1 GEDGAG
7 GCGQGGMEQTWAGAG
22 GRGQAWGDPGG
33 CWEWGSSPGGEA
45 GRVSLAPSASGLTR
59 PRGRPPAALGVSGRA
74 GWPPAPREG
83 RGHEAMLLGP
93 WLLAAAAAVA
103 AAGAGCPVLCSCRGQ
118 AVDCSGQRLFSVPP
132 ELPLDTG
139 NLSLAHNRIA
149 SIPPGYLGCY
159 GQLRALDLRNNSLA
173 ALPAGL
179 FRGARRLAHLDLSYN
194 NFSLV
199 PADMFR
205 EASALLRLDLSHNP
219 GLRRVH
225 PQAFRGLA
233 QLRELDLSYGG
244 LAALSLDP
252 GTFRHLPALEE
263 LDLGDNPHL
272 RVLAPD
278 TFHGLHRLQALHL
291 YRCRLASL
299 PSGIFRGLR
308 SLQYLYLQENGLL
321 YLQVG
326 EVGQNCTVDPTP
338 RPPLSHSLQDDL
350 FADLA
355 NLSHLFLHGN
365 RLRALSEGVF
375 RGLSSLDRLLLHAN
389 RLAAIHR
396 RAFGGLARLTI
407 LYLFN
412 NSLVALPGDPLA
424 ALPSLQ
430 FLRLNANPWACDCRA
445 RPLWAWFRRTRV
457 SSSPVPCASPPHRR
471 GTDLRHLRPRDFDAC
486 PEDDDD
492 EGEEMEDGNG
502 GGGNGVAVMGTPGR
516 ALGRPGT
523 LPAAPPSAFYRD
535 GLPPHDLRGS
545 QPRPPPPVP

>member
-1 GEDGAG
+1 MRPPTARDLPP
-7 GCGQGGMEQTWAGAG
+7 G
-22 GRGQAWGDPGG
+22 GR
-33 CWEWGSSPGGEA
+33 
-45 GRVSLAPSASGLTR
+45 
-59 PRGRPPAALGVSGRA
+59 PAAL
-74 GWPPAPREG
+74 
-83 RGHEAMLLGP
+83 L
-93 WLLAAAAAVA
+93 LLAALVWVPG
-103 AAGAGCPVLCSCRGQ
+103 GAPACPALCTCYVSPPTVSCQ
-118 AVDCSGQRLFSVPP
+118 ANNFSSV
-132 ELPLDTG
+132 
-139 NLSLAHNRIA
+139 
-149 SIPPGYLGCY
+149 
-159 GQLRALDLRNNSLA
+159 
-173 ALPAGL
+173 PAGL
-179 FRGARRLAHLDLSYN
+179 PPGARRLFLQN
-194 NFSLV
+194 NV
-199 PADMFR
+199 IG
-205 EASALLRLDLSHNP
+205 ALRAGTFGPSTVTLWLYSNNISSI
-219 GLRRVH
+219 
-225 PQAFRGLA
+225 Q
-233 QLRELDLSYGG
+233 
-244 LAALSLDP
+244 P

-321 YLQVG
+321 YLQ
-326 EVGQNCTVDPTP
+326 
-338 RPPLSHSLQDDL
+338 DDL

-375 RGLSSLDRLLLHAN
+375 RGLASLDRLLLHAN

-471 GTDLRHLRPRDFDAC
+471 GTDLRQLRPRDFDAC
-486 PEDDDD
+486 PDDDDD
-492 EGEEMEDGNG
+492 EEEMEDGTA

-535 GLPPHDLRGS
+535 GLPPHDLRGP
-545 QPRPPPPVP
+545 QPRPPPPSRDSRGPPEDASCPHDPCAPMAAAAPHRAPVLLPLLALILPRL

>member
-1 GEDGAG
+1 EHP
-7 GCGQGGMEQTWAGAG
+7 EQ
-22 GRGQAWGDPGG
+22 R
-33 CWEWGSSPGGEA
+33 
-45 GRVSLAPSASGLTR
+45 
-59 PRGRPPAALGVSGRA
+59 RGRPAAL
-74 GWPPAPREG
+74 
-83 RGHEAMLLGP
+83 L
-93 WLLAAAAAVA
+93 LLAALVWVPG
-103 AAGAGCPVLCSCRGQ
+103 GAPACPALCTCYVSPPTVSCQ
-118 AVDCSGQRLFSVPP
+118 ANNFSSV
-132 ELPLDTG
+132 
-139 NLSLAHNRIA
+139 
-149 SIPPGYLGCY
+149 
-159 GQLRALDLRNNSLA
+159 
-173 ALPAGL
+173 PAGL
-179 FRGARRLAHLDLSYN
+179 PPGARRLFLQN
-194 NFSLV
+194 NV
-199 PADMFR
+199 IG
-205 EASALLRLDLSHNP
+205 ALRAGTFGPSTVTLWLYSNNISSI
-219 GLRRVH
+219 
-225 PQAFRGLA
+225 Q
-233 QLRELDLSYGG
+233 
-244 LAALSLDP
+244 P

-291 YRCRLASL
+291 YRCRLANL

-321 YLQVG
+321 Y
-326 EVGQNCTVDPTP
+326 
-338 RPPLSHSLQDDL
+338 LQDDL

-457 SSSPVPCASPPHRR
+457 SSSPVPCASPPQRR
-471 GTDLRHLRPRDFDAC
+471 GTDLRNLRPRDFDAC

-492 EGEEMEDGNG
+492 DEEEMEDGNG
-502 GGGNGVAVMGTPGR
+502 SNGVAVM
-516 ALGRPGT
+516 
-523 LPAAPPSAFYRD
+523 AAPPSAFYRD
-535 GLPPHDLRGS
+535 GLPPHDLRGP
-545 QPRPPPPVP
+545 QPRPPPPSRDSRGPPEDASCPHDPCAPMAAAAPRRAPALLPLLALILPRL